1 MKAYYEYEDG
11 TFWAILTA
19 GGDCFTSEGCKY
31 NERGKFNEVI
41 HDIFTR

>member
-19 GGDCFTSEGCKY
+19 GGDCFTAERCKY
-31 NERGKFNEVI
+31 EDYWTDRILKGA
-41 HDIFTR
+41 TL